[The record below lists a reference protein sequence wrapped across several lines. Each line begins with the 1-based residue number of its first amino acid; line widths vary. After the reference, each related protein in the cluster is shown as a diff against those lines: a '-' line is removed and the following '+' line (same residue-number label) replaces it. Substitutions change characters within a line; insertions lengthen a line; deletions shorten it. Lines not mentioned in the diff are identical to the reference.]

1 MELPSDDSEQAPL
14 NETRDVMADAFAVLR
29 DETQEPP
36 ERLDAISQLRHAMQT
51 HLSDVSTS
59 SHDDL
64 RVARDLPQVTL
75 DDIQTLER
83 VAKAPSATTPPEE
96 VAGALEL
103 LRLVSDLAEECFKTN
118 DEVSSDPRAEAIEA
132 YRSVLDGIVVSLT
145 NVYSRDTHAM
155 MHNVDT
161 TVALF
166 DTLGY
171 LARDFRESRLP
182 PSLLGVVVNY
192 IKRASSLASLA
203 NESGDK
209 NNEERI
215 LVAWSAAVECA
226 CHVVGSGVGGKYFPI
241 TTFLRLIA
249 HTRLTFS
256 FLQSGNAERDGDGNT
271 FANVEVDKDAFHAVV
286 DAALASYQNPACD
299 WYTHHGC
306 ETRVVKN
313 SLESELA
320 RGGAARVLA
329 CSSPK
334 LLTACSTT
342 LALGCSS
349 EQTPWIREALVGA
362 LRKVPV
368 VAMTTMGD
376 PPTIVT
382 SSKHETACKEPMTLG
397 DAVPSELADVS
408 IDGQSA
414 GDKPSPVPSDPFS
427 HADIRR
433 FQKNEL
439 DIVAGCLTDTC
450 GAVRFAATNA
460 LALHGAAVRSVLSKL
475 FPNLQSHDC
484 ALREATVRA
493 LDAAW
498 REDDLFLPL
507 LTNNTNRAV
516 GGVGDFDAV
525 TDKQPYAKDE
535 RDDAAAPAVPATMP
549 TQPAAVP
556 FHETPVLVDTQR
568 KTLGTPA
575 YVKRAMALTAVAASP
590 LLRDPDGGVREA
602 TCELFG
608 TLAEAA
614 VFGATVGTLQD
625 LMSNDVEE
633 SVRDAAVIT
642 LTKLGY
648 YNPLTG
654 RQQKKGFFGRVR
666 ARAFGDGDGHGARKP
681 TSSLSR
687 RTLCEVGATVR
698 VWWPDDD
705 CFYEARIRA
714 WDRENDT
721 HTLLY
726 IEGVY

>member
-249 HTRLTFS
+249 HTRLTFL
-256 FLQSGNAERDGDGNT
+256 FLQSGDVERILRTLFRGAGLGDGGGVFYGTWNGVETRRDG
-271 FANVEVDKDAFHAVV
+271 
-286 DAALASYQNPACD
+286 
-299 WYTHHGC
+299 
-306 ETRVVKN
+306 
-313 SLESELA
+313 
-320 RGGAARVLA
+320 
-329 CSSPK
+329 
-334 LLTACSTT
+334 
-342 LALGCSS
+342 
-349 EQTPWIREALVGA
+349 
-362 LRKVPV
+362 
-368 VAMTTMGD
+368 
-376 PPTIVT
+376 
-382 SSKHETACKEPMTLG
+382 
-397 DAVPSELADVS
+397 
-408 IDGQSA
+408 
-414 GDKPSPVPSDPFS
+414 
-427 HADIRR
+427 
-433 FQKNEL
+433 
-439 DIVAGCLTDTC
+439 
-450 GAVRFAATNA
+450 
-460 LALHGAAVRSVLSKL
+460 
-475 FPNLQSHDC
+475 
-484 ALREATVRA
+484 
-493 LDAAW
+493 
-498 REDDLFLPL
+498 
-507 LTNNTNRAV
+507 
-516 GGVGDFDAV
+516 
-525 TDKQPYAKDE
+525 
-535 RDDAAAPAVPATMP
+535 
-549 TQPAAVP
+549 
-556 FHETPVLVDTQR
+556 
-568 KTLGTPA
+568 
-575 YVKRAMALTAVAASP
+575 
-590 LLRDPDGGVREA
+590 
-602 TCELFG
+602 
-608 TLAEAA
+608 
-614 VFGATVGTLQD
+614 
-625 LMSNDVEE
+625 VEE
-633 SVRDAAVIT
+633 GDS
-642 LTKLGY
+642 LY
-648 YNPLTG
+648 YNSE
-654 RQQKKGFFGRVR
+654 
-666 ARAFGDGDGHGARKP
+666 GDGDGVDDDSDDDVRYETTGGYSRAGSRPASWSHALQRMFTASRLDTMSYEELLEMFGPGNAGVKP
-681 TSSLSR
+681 ADAGLVGGIPIAVVGENKQLRMVKLKHASEDQNKTGRENIQTLRCDSCCVCLEPWGLGDLTKTL
-687 RTLCEVGATVR
+687 TLCGHTFHANCIDRWLTKERNACPVCRRVGVEETKGA
-698 VWWPDDD
+698 
-705 CFYEARIRA
+705 
-714 WDRENDT
+714 
-721 HTLLY
+721 
-726 IEGVY
+726 